1 MSSVPLEVTTN
12 DVDVKDNDDTVDDDT
27 DDAILGLRFYIITF
41 FMFPQFLLSFSF
53 IKLGT

>member
-1 MSSVPLEVTTN
+1 MSSVPLEITTN

-41 FMFPQFLLSFSF
+41 LCSHSFCYRSASFS
-53 IKLGT
+53 T